1 MHTITITTEQ
11 NETYTLVSNL
21 FIDTYLADAQGDYV
35 KIYLYLLRQ
44 MQAGQAVTTQQIADY
59 FDITEKDL
67 CRAFKYW
74 IREEVLRL
82 VYEGKKLVG
91 ITLLP
96 LKNKGDQT
104 AKAAD
109 PFANMADF
117 QSEQDA
123 KRKRK
128 RAGAD
133 TTATTVPADIPE
145 TAKAGQTAAAE
156 IPAKR
161 ELTPQMLSQIESNAG
176 FSELHYLL
184 ETYLGRPITPAECRT
199 LAYIYDDLHFST
211 ELLEYLI
218 EHCIMIGKKSL
229 RYMEK
234 VAIDWYRQGIRTVD
248 AAKDSTRDYNAL
260 YTSVLKALGIYRRMA
275 TTEEIELINTWHQQY
290 GFDASIIVEA
300 CKHAI
305 RQKPQDANFNYVNGI
320 LENWHN
326 ENVHTLADI
335 NRLDQEFYNSRK
347 KPVRASAS
355 VQGAAEDSKKNNSQS
370 DAALDELTALFMEDI
385 NHAIS

>member
-1 MHTITITTEQ
+1 MNTITITTEQ
-11 NETYTLVSNL
+11 NETYTTVSNL
-21 FIDTYLADAQGDYV
+21 FIDAYMAGAQGDYV

-44 MQAGQAVTTQQIADY
+44 MQAGRAVTTQQIADY

-74 IREEVLRL
+74 IKEEVLRL
-82 VYEGKKLVG
+82 VYEGRKLVG

-96 LKNKGDQT
+96 LK
-104 AKAAD
+104 AKKDPTISAAD
-109 PFANMADF
+109 PFAKMADF

-123 KRKRK
+123 KR
-128 RAGAD
+128 GV
-133 TTATTVPADIPE
+133 ATVSPDSAVLQ
-145 TAKAGQTAAAE
+145 AAAAE
-156 IPAKR
+156 IPSKR
-161 ELTPQMLSQIESNAG
+161 ELTPQMLAQIESNAG

-184 ETYLGRPITPAECRT
+184 ETYLGRPISQTEIKT

-234 VAIDWYRQGIRTVD
+234 IAIDWYSRGIKTVD

-260 YTSVLKALGIYRRMA
+260 YSSVLNALGIYRRMA
-275 TTEEIELINTWHQQY
+275 TNDEIELINTWHQQY
-290 GFDASIIVEA
+290 GFDSSIIVEA
-300 CKHAI
+300 CRHAI

-320 LENWHN
+320 LERWHN

-335 NRLDQEFYNSRK
+335 NRLDQEFYNSKK

-355 VQGAAEDSKKNNSQS
+355 VQGAADDSRKNSSQS
-370 DAALDELTALFMEDI
+370 DADLDELTALFMEDI